1 MRNKIIVSAISLVFG
16 CAAFMPS
23 YAGYNIGIQGGMS
36 SLGYYTT
43 DVVKSGSGSVKSNK
57 AFGRIYGGYDFT
69 ENLGLQ
75 LGYAYYGKPEFT
87 SSSGLKQSFTQQGV
101 DLSGLVS
108 LHFAHNFGFYLKG
121 GTTWV
126 FRSSV
131 PDSTYFKAKAS
142 SSKLALLLGLG
153 ATYDFTKS
161 LTADL
166 SATRIFNNGN
176 LPKMDLYG
184 IGLTYRFGL

>member
-1 MRNKIIVSAISLVFG
+1 MRKKIISSMLCLAIGGVVCASA
-16 CAAFMPS
+16 
-23 YAGYNIGIQGGMS
+23 YAGYNIGVQGGMS

-43 DVVKSGSGSVKSNK
+43 DAVKSGSGSVDSNK
-57 AFGRIYGGYDFT
+57 AFARIYGGYDFT

-75 LGYAYYGKPEFT
+75 LGYAYYGKPEFN
-87 SSSGLKQSFTQQGV
+87 SSGVKQSFAQQGV

-121 GTTWV
+121 GTAWV
-126 FRSSV
+126 FRGSV
-131 PDSTYFKAKAS
+131 PESAYFKGRES
-142 SSKLALLLGLG
+142 SSKLALLLGVG
-153 ATYDFTKS
+153 ATYDITKS
-161 LTADL
+161 LSADL
-166 SATRIFNNGN
+166 SATRLFNNGN